1 MGELSLASSLA
12 ANPPP
17 PSSLYCS
24 CFGRSPPMKTS
35 SSSYM
40 PSKPFRFQW
49 RRVRPKRRQTM
60 GSSGAENGNGPRQ
73 SDCDCDKAA
82 AREMI
87 KAHDS
92 EIDRRRQRRDDG
104 DRAKDGTYGLPLC
117 SNNIG
122 PIPDVASYEKLRAKV
137 VSREDEL
144 SFDARLRSQA
154 NDMERRVDDI
164 IRSVRKKDEIFF
176 SEQASRKGHHGQ
188 QHPRFAGD
196 HFLSNVDL
204 IHETGLFKIA
214 SMLPKG
220 AHLHNHFNA
229 CLPPQVLLD
238 IAKGMDRMFIM
249 SSLPLVCKEEGEN
262 KFENFDMCEIQFSI
276 KSRGSED
283 AGDLFSPDYQP
294 GRAMKFTE
302 FLNRFSKYY
311 TRADV
316 GTNDKIKADKWLLN
330 KLVFHEEEAYDLL
343 QTASGAWEKFNG
355 RTRMMKGLFNYET
368 AYRSY
373 TRQCLEDFARD
384 NIQYA
389 EIRPTMMKSNY
400 ISSDDGTVTIDNEG
414 IMKII
419 IDEVE
424 AFQEAQARKSK
435 FFGGVKV
442 IYCTP
447 RSFPSE
453 QVQIG
458 LDECIKFKKMWPRW
472 IAGYDLVGEE
482 AKGAP
487 IKKFIPELLEFRRK
501 CAEEKLDIPFLFHCG
516 ETLDFGTDTDGNLV
530 DALLLG
536 SKRIGH
542 GFALVNH
549 PYVMQQMKAKGICL
563 ELCPISNEILGLTPR
578 VNGHT
583 MYQLLANNVHCT
595 VNSDNGALFRSTL
608 SHDFYQVMVGKK
620 SMGLHGWKQLAMW
633 SLEHACLDDEEKQ
646 VIMGHW
652 EALWEKFLT
661 NVINWDEKERKMAGA
676 VDEKSKM

>member
-1 MGELSLASSLA
+1 
-12 ANPPP
+12 
-17 PSSLYCS
+17 
-24 CFGRSPPMKTS
+24 
-35 SSSYM
+35 
-40 PSKPFRFQW
+40 
-49 RRVRPKRRQTM
+49 M
-60 GSSGAENGNGPRQ
+60 GSPGGQNGMRPQHSDR
-73 SDCDCDKAA
+73 DCDRAA
-82 AREMI
+82 ACEII

-92 EIDRRRQRRDDG
+92 EIDRRRWQRIGIDKWDQASDG
-104 DRAKDGTYGLPLC
+104 SYSLPLN
-117 SNNIG
+117 SNAVGSITNA
-122 PIPDVASYEKLRAKV
+122 DDYNNLRAKV
-137 VSREDEL
+137 VSQEDEL
-144 SFDARLRSQA
+144 SFDARFRYGA
-154 NDMERRVDDI
+154 TTMEQRVDEI
-164 IRSVRKKDEIFF
+164 IRNVRELDEKFF
-176 SEQASRKGHHGQ
+176 SEQAPRKGCHGQ

-204 IHETGLFKIA
+204 IGETGLFKIA

-229 CLPPQVLLD
+229 CLPPHVLLD

-249 SSLPLVCKEEGEN
+249 SSLPLAGEH

-276 KSRGSED
+276 KRPDQED
-283 AGDLFSPDYQP
+283 PGDIFSSSYQ
-294 GRAMKFTE
+294 AWKTMKFTE
-302 FLNRFSKYY
+302 FLSRFSTYY

-316 GTNDKIKADKWLLN
+316 GTDDKTKADKWLLS
-330 KLVFHEEEAYDLL
+330 KLTFHEQEAYGPL

-355 RTRMMKGLFNYET
+355 RTRMMKGLFNYVT

-373 TRQCLEDFARD
+373 TRQCLEDFVRD

-400 ISSDDGTVTIDNEG
+400 ITSDDGITTIDNEG

-419 IDEVE
+419 IEEVE
-424 AFQEAQARKSK
+424 DFQKGNK
-435 FFGGVKV
+435 FFKGLKV

-447 RSFPSE
+447 RSFSPE
-453 QVQIG
+453 NVKEG
-458 LDECIKFKKMWPRW
+458 LDECIRFKKMWPKW

-482 AKGAP
+482 AKGSP
-487 IKKFIPELLEFRRK
+487 IKDFIPQLLEFRER
-501 CAEEKLDIPFLFHCG
+501 CAKDKLDIPFLFHCG
-516 ETLDFGTDTDGNLV
+516 ETLDLGDKTDGNLV

-542 GFALVNH
+542 GFALANH
-549 PYVMQQMKAKGICL
+549 PYIMQQMKAKGICL

-620 SMGLHGWKQLAMW
+620 SMGLYGWKQLIMW
-633 SLEHACLDDEEKQ
+633 SIEHACLDDDERKE
-646 VIMGHW
+646 IMDHW
-652 EALWEKFLT
+652 EVLWREFLMK
-661 NVINWDEKERKMAGA
+661 VIDWDRKRGGDAASTVG
-676 VDEKSKM
+676 EKSKM

>member
-1 MGELSLASSLA
+1 
-12 ANPPP
+12 
-17 PSSLYCS
+17 
-24 CFGRSPPMKTS
+24 
-35 SSSYM
+35 
-40 PSKPFRFQW
+40 
-49 RRVRPKRRQTM
+49 M
-60 GSSGAENGNGPRQ
+60 GSTSGETEKCSHH
-73 SDCDCDKAA
+73 SDSDCDKAA
-82 AREMI
+82 AREII

-92 EIDRRRQRRDDG
+92 EIDRRRQGKENGNQARG
-104 DRAKDGTYGLPLC
+104 VVYGLPLN
-117 SNNIG
+117 SNALDSVTNEA
-122 PIPDVASYEKLRAKV
+122 DYKTLRAKV

-144 SFDARLRSQA
+144 SFDARFRSQA
-154 NDMERRVDDI
+154 DDMEKLVDEI
-164 IRSVRKKDEIFF
+164 IRNVREEDEKYF
-176 SEQASRKGHHGQ
+176 SKQAPRKGYHGQ

-204 IHETGLFKIA
+204 IGKTGLFKIA

-229 CLPPQVLLD
+229 CLPPHVLLD

-249 SSLPLVCKEEGEN
+249 SSLPLVCKEQGEN

-276 KSRGSED
+276 KRPDQED
-283 AGDLFSPDYQP
+283 PGDLFSSSYQ
-294 GRAMKFTE
+294 AWKTMKFAD
-302 FLNRFSKYY
+302 FLDRFSKYY
-311 TRADV
+311 TRADP
-316 GTNDKIKADKWLLN
+316 GTNDKTKADKWLLN
-330 KLVFHEEEAYDLL
+330 KLTFHEQETYDTL

-355 RTRMMKGLFNYET
+355 RTRMMKGLFNYAT

-400 ISSDDGTVTIDNEG
+400 ITSDDGTETIDNDG

-419 IDEVE
+419 IEEVE
-424 AFQEAQARKSK
+424 HFQQAKARENK
-435 FFGGVKV
+435 FFGGLKV

-447 RSFPSE
+447 RSFSPE
-453 QVQIG
+453 RVKEG
-458 LDECIKFKKMWPRW
+458 LDECIKFKKMWPKW

-487 IKKFIPELLEFRRK
+487 IKDFIPQLLEFREK
-501 CAEEKLDIPFLFHCG
+501 CAEQKLDIPFLFHCG
-516 ETLDFGTDTDGNLV
+516 ETLDLGDETDGNLV

-542 GFALVNH
+542 GFALANH
-549 PYVMQQMKAKGICL
+549 PYIMQQMKAKGICL

-620 SMGLHGWKQLAMW
+620 SMGLYGWKQLVMW
-633 SLEHACLDDEEKQ
+633 SLEHACLDDEEREVILKQ
-646 VIMGHW
+646 WKI
-652 EALWEKFLT
+652 LWSDFLM
-661 NVINWDEKERKMAGA
+661 NVIAWDRKRGGA
-676 VDEKSKM
+676 VEAKI

>member
-1 MGELSLASSLA
+1 MDSTGSGNEK
-12 ANPPP
+12 
-17 PSSLYCS
+17 CS
-24 CFGRSPPMKTS
+24 
-35 SSSYM
+35 
-40 PSKPFRFQW
+40 QHIDID
-49 RRVRPKRRQTM
+49 
-60 GSSGAENGNGPRQ
+60 
-73 SDCDCDKAA
+73 SDEAA
-82 AREMI
+82 AREII

-92 EIDRRRQRRDDG
+92 EIDRRRQRKGDG
-104 DRAKDGTYGLPLC
+104 DRARGVVYGLPLN
-117 SNNIG
+117 SNALGSVRN
-122 PIPDVASYEKLRAKV
+122 AAEYEELRAKI

-154 NDMERRVDDI
+154 DEMEQLVDKI
-164 IRSVRKKDEIFF
+164 IRNVRESDEKHF
-176 SEQASRKGHHGQ
+176 SKQAPRKGYHGQ

-204 IHETGLFKIA
+204 ISETGLFKIA

-229 CLPPQVLLD
+229 CLPPHVLLD

-276 KSRGSED
+276 KTSAQED
-283 AGDLFSPDYQP
+283 PDDLFSPTYQ
-294 GRAMKFTE
+294 AWKTM
-302 FLNRFSKYY
+302 RFSKFLSGFSTHY
-311 TRADV
+311 TRADA
-316 GTNDKIKADKWLLN
+316 GTNDKNKADNWLLN
-330 KLVFHEEEAYDLL
+330 KLTFHEQEAYDPL

-400 ISSDDGTVTIDNEG
+400 ITTDDGVRTIDNEG
-414 IMKII
+414 IMNII

-424 AFQEAQARKSK
+424 DFKKGNK
-435 FFGGVKV
+435 FFRGLKV

-447 RSFPSE
+447 RSFSPE
-453 QVQIG
+453 QVKEG
-458 LDECIKFKKMWPRW
+458 LDECIRFKKKWPSL

-482 AKGAP
+482 AKGSP
-487 IKKFIPELLEFRRK
+487 IKRFIPELLEFRERCVK
-501 CAEEKLDIPFLFHCG
+501 ENLDIPFLFHCG
-516 ETLDFGTDTDGNLV
+516 ETLDLGTDTDGNLV

-542 GFALVNH
+542 GFALANH
-549 PYVMQQMKAKGICL
+549 PYIMQQMKAKGICL

-620 SMGLHGWKQLAMW
+620 SMGLYGWKQLIMW
-633 SLEHACLDDEEKQ
+633 SLEHACLDDEEREEILERWK
-646 VIMGHW
+646 I
-652 EALWEKFLT
+652 LWREFLI
-661 NVINWDEKERKMAGA
+661 NVINWDRKRGDSASAVEEKPKM
-676 VDEKSKM
+676 